1 MRLAPK
7 IGVQMHHAQTAAD
20 LSLPRKQPR
29 DARRAQLIEATIEVL
44 ARQGYARVTM
54 ADVARR
60 AGLSH
65 GLVNFH
71 FHSKENLLVETLI
84 YLAEEYRQNWT
95 TALERAG
102 DDPAD
107 RLHAM
112 LTADFNPEIFTP
124 SRIAAWC
131 SYWGEAQSR
140 PLYQERCGSNDLAYM
155 QELESLCARMIA
167 RHGYTGN
174 AERMA
179 RVLRVTVE
187 GMWLDMVTIQT
198 PYSREEARAT
208 VLTSAAALFP
218 RHFTEAGLI
227 GGSV

>member
-1 MRLAPK
+1 MP
-7 IGVQMHHAQTAAD
+7 HAQPAAVD
-20 LSLPRKQPR
+20 VSSPRKQPR

-44 ARQGYARVTM
+44 ADKGYARVTM
-54 ADVARR
+54 SDVARR

-71 FHSKENLLVETLI
+71 FHSKENLLVETLLF
-84 YLAEEYRQNWT
+84 LAEEYRQNWT
-95 TALERAG
+95 AALARAG
-102 DDPAD
+102 DDPVA
-107 RLHAM
+107 RLNAM

-124 SRIAAWC
+124 ARIAAWC

-140 PLYQERCGSNDLAYM
+140 PIYQERCGGNDLAYM
-155 QELESLCARMIA
+155 QALEGLCAEMMA
-167 RHGYTGN
+167 QHGYVGN
-174 AERMA
+174 PERMA

-198 PYSREEARAT
+198 PYSRQEAQAT

-218 RHFTEAGLI
+218 RHFTEGGLI
-227 GGSV
+227 GGAE